1 MLAVHLKLEPQKMQ
15 NLFRILAVDDY
26 EQFRRFLHS
35 KLQSRPDFQI
45 VGEASDGLM
54 AVQKAEELQ
63 PDLILLDIGLRRLN
77 GIEAARRISRLVPAA
92 KILIVSQNNDAD
104 VVVAALSA
112 GAKGYVRKENAQ
124 ADLLPAIEAVLRG
137 DCFVSKGFAPRKTAA
152 SETSIRYRSGLMNSR
167 KAE

>member
-1 MLAVHLKLEPQKMQ
+1 MQKV
-15 NLFRILAVDDY
+15 FRILAVDDY

-35 KLQSRPDFQI
+35 KLQSRSDLRI

-63 PDLILLDIGLRRLN
+63 PDLILLDIGLPRLN

-92 KILIVSQNNDAD
+92 KILFVSQNHDAD
-104 VVVAALSA
+104 VVLSA
-112 GAKGYVRKENAQ
+112 LGAGAMGYIRKENAH

-137 DCFVSKGFAPRKTAA
+137 DRFVSKGLRI
-152 SETSIRYRSGLMNSR
+152 ETSQQAKPQYVGSR
-167 KAE
+167 V